1 MKTVALD
8 TNAYSGFKR
17 GLAEVVDQ
25 LAKAERIL
33 MPVPVLAEL
42 RIGFRGGSKEARNL
56 DELEQFL
63 SSPRVEICSLTE
75 QTAILYAEIFGTL
88 QRKGTPIPLNDV
100 WIAASAMEQGA
111 ILLSADTHF
120 TRIDGLLLNI
130 PL

>member
-17 GLAEVVDQ
+17 GLVAVVDQ
-25 LAKAERIL
+25 LARAERIL
-33 MPVPVLAEL
+33 IPVPVLAEL

-63 SSPRVEICSLTE
+63 GSPRVEICSLTE

-88 QRKGTPIPLNDV
+88 RRKGTPIPLNDV
-100 WIAASAMEQGA
+100 WIAASMMEQGA
-111 ILLSADTHF
+111 IFISADTHF

>member
-17 GLAEVVDQ
+17 GFVEVVDQ
-25 LAKAERIL
+25 LARAERIL
-33 MPVPVLAEL
+33 IPVPVLAEL
-42 RIGFRGGSKEARNL
+42 RIGFRGGNNEARNL
-56 DELEQFL
+56 DELEQFR

-88 QRKGTPIPLNDV
+88 QRKGTPIPLNNV

-120 TRIDGLLLNI
+120 TRIDGLLLNV

>member
-17 GLAEVVDQ
+17 GLVDVVVQ
-25 LAKAERIL
+25 LARAERIL
-33 MPVPVLAEL
+33 ISVPVLAEL

>member
-17 GLAEVVDQ
+17 GLVEVVNQ
-25 LAKAERIL
+25 LARAERIL
-33 MPVPVLAEL
+33 IPVPVLAEL
-42 RIGFRGGSKEARNL
+42 RIGFRGGSREARNL

-120 TRIDGLLLNI
+120 SRIDGLLLNI

>member
-17 GLAEVVDQ
+17 GLVEVVDK
-25 LAKAERIL
+25 LARAERIL
-33 MPVPVLAEL
+33 ISVPVLAEL

>member
-8 TNAYSGFKR
+8 TNAYAGFKR
-17 GLAEVVDQ
+17 GLVDVVVQ
-25 LAKAERIL
+25 LARAERIL
-33 MPVPVLAEL
+33 ISVPVLAEL

>member
-1 MKTVALD
+1 
-8 TNAYSGFKR
+8 
-17 GLAEVVDQ
+17 
-25 LAKAERIL
+25 
-33 MPVPVLAEL
+33 VLAEL

>member
-17 GLAEVVDQ
+17 GLVEVVDQ
-25 LAKAERIL
+25 LARAERIL
-33 MPVPVLAEL
+33 VPVPVLAEL
-42 RIGFRGGSKEARNL
+42 RIGFRRGKQEARNL

-120 TRIDGLLLNI
+120 TRIDGLLLNV

>member
-8 TNAYSGFKR
+8 TNADSGFKR
-17 GLAEVVDQ
+17 GLVEVVDQ
-25 LAKAERIL
+25 LARAERIL
-33 MPVPVLAEL
+33 ISVPVLAEL
-42 RIGFRGGSKEARNL
+42 RIGFRGGNKEARNL

-111 ILLSADTHF
+111 ILLSADNHY

>member
-1 MKTVALD
+1 MKTLALD

-17 GLAEVVDQ
+17 GQLEVVDQ
-25 LAKAERIL
+25 LARAEHIL
-33 MPVPVLAEL
+33 IPVPVLAEL
-42 RIGFRGGSKEARNL
+42 RIGFRGGSKEAFNL

-88 QRKGTPIPLNDV
+88 QRKGTPIPLNNI
-100 WIAASAMEQGA
+100 WIAAAAMEQGA
-111 ILLSADTHF
+111 ILLSADVHF
-120 TRIDGLLLNI
+120 TRIDGLLLNV